1 MKITKNSQKLI
12 SFFKNKKH
20 INYVKPNN
28 QTIDILH
35 DLYNDVL
42 EAYNYLMILKKSNG
56 NNLFHIQTKKIHTAS
71 QITKPNNF
79 NSNSFPELVRKHI
92 NETSVSEISYTFSL
106 FERNIKIIFTT
117 EEPDTELKINSF
129 NRYVDSI
136 IIWLYI
142 LNQYSSKQCANT
154 LTIYFY
160 FTSLEKQLPDS
171 NIFILDETNVNTAFT
186 TTCPKDSEI
195 VVYRKEEWFK
205 VFIHETFHNFGLDF
219 SDMNVSDCTN
229 HILNIFPVNS
239 EVNLF
244 ESYTEFW
251 AEIMN
256 SVICSFYLLKNK
268 TDTNEFF
275 NNVITLIHYERIYS
289 FFQMTKILQF
299 MGLTYEDLYLNNH
312 SSHILRENMYKE
324 RTNVLSY
331 YIIKTILLN
340 NYTGFLSWCKK
351 HNLSLLQFKKTTK
364 NLKDYCIFI
373 YQNYKRTDLLKN
385 IQHTESFL
393 DNIYSNNGDNNTS
406 KNVSKNTNN
415 KSRTNYKINN
425 KTDKY
430 NFLLKNMRMCI
441 CELD

>member
-12 SFFKNKKH
+12 AFFKNKKY
-20 INYVKPNN
+20 INNIQPNTE
-28 QTIDILH
+28 TINILH

-42 EAYNYLMILKKSNG
+42 EGYHFLLSLKKDKKNT
-56 NNLFHIQTKKIHTAS
+56 LFHIQTKKIQTVS
-71 QITKPNNF
+71 QISKPNNF
-79 NSNSFPELVRKHI
+79 NYNSFPELVRNHI
-92 NETSVSEISYTFSL
+92 NEISISEISYTFSL
-106 FERNIKIIFTT
+106 FERKIKIIFTT
-117 EEPDTELKINSF
+117 EEPNIELKINSY
-129 NRYVDSI
+129 NKYVDSI

-160 FTSLEKQLPDS
+160 FTSLEKRLPDS
-171 NIFILDETNVNTAFT
+171 NIDILDEINVNTAFT

-219 SDMNVSDCTN
+219 SDMTTTDCTN
-229 HILNIFPVNS
+229 HILKLFPVDS
-239 EVNLF
+239 QVNLY

-256 SVICSFYLLKNK
+256 AIICSFSLLKNK
-268 TDTNEFF
+268 TNTREFL
-275 NNVITLIHYERIYS
+275 NNVITIIQYERTYS

-299 MGLTYEDLYLNNH
+299 MGLTYKDLYLKNNA
-312 SSHILRENMYKE
+312 SHILRENMYKE

-351 HNLSLLQFKKTTK
+351 HNFSLLQFKKTSS
-364 NLKDYCIFI
+364 NLNQYCKFI
-373 YQNYKRTDLLKN
+373 EENYKRSDLLKN
-385 IQHTESFL
+385 IQHTDSFL
-393 DNIYSNNGDNNTS
+393 NDIHEENYILNNNNNSNNT
-406 KNVSKNTNN
+406 K
-415 KSRTNYKINN
+415 NN
-425 KTDKY
+425 KTNNTKEKY
-430 NFLLKNMRMCI
+430 NFLLKNMRMSI
-441 CELD
+441 CEIG